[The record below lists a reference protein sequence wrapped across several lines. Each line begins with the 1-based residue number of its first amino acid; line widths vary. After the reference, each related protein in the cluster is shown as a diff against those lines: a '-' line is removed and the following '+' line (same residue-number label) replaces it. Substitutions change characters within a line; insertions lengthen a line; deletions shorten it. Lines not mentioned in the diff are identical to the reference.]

1 MKTIT
6 STFVPTTLPTPGNHP
21 SVVDALRATPMA
33 EAIRFGEVVLQ
44 IESITAERLATV
56 PVSAIDELIG
66 LLDDIAGRIKTAQSE
81 VAKTLTARYADH
93 AKAQLLA
100 EGKDTGTT
108 HIFDGEFDVTVEVD
122 KTIKWD
128 QKQLATLFER
138 IAANGDKPGQY
149 IDLKYA
155 VSEAKFKAWP
165 ETLRQPFEAA
175 RTVTPGKPKFTLR
188 CAGEGK

>member
-1 MKTIT
+1 M
-6 STFVPTTLPTPGNHP
+6 STRLNTGVGTNLPTGLPTPLSAALETAGIHLP
-21 SVVDALRATPMA
+21 IPFLELSAQVVHDLPLENISALQRFIA
-33 EAIRFGEVVLQ
+33 EAKSE
-44 IESITAERLATV
+44 LATL
-56 PVSAIDELIG
+56 SAMTQAG
-66 LLDDIAGRIKTAQSE
+66 LEMRFAEQ
-81 VAKTLTARYADH
+81 
-93 AKAQLLA
+93 AKAQLMA

-108 HIFDGEFDVTVEVD
+108 HIFDGEFDITVEVD

-128 QKQLATLFER
+128 QKQLATIFER

-175 RTVTPGKPKFTLR
+175 RTVTPGKPQFTLR

>member
-1 MKTIT
+1 MQAISHGLPATLH
-6 STFVPTTLPTPGNHP
+6 TTPPSPLEAAFAQSGIDLPTPYL
-21 SVVDALRATPMA
+21 ALSAQVIRDLPLENVAA
-33 EAIRFGEVVLQ
+33 LQRFEA
-44 IESITAERLATV
+44 LAK
-56 PVSAIDELIG
+56 SELAALCAMIHAG
-66 LLDDIAGRIKTAQSE
+66 LEL
-81 VAKTLTARYADH
+81 RYADP

-108 HIFDGEFDVTVEVD
+108 HIFDGEFDITVEVD
-122 KTIKWD
+122 KTVKWD
-128 QKQLATLFER
+128 QKQLATIFER

-188 CAGEGK
+188 GTGEGK